1 MKKRLLSLVLSLA
14 MVLTM
19 TPVLAGAAEEEEGVT
34 PDATPYTADATGD
47 GEATEPASGTEDD
60 NDIAET
66 GLDFTNGLPESDTT
80 YKVGNG
86 LVKFTT
92 PPTSADELP
101 TLTLEN
107 ATMTG
112 NIRLGANAVNI
123 VVVGSNSVGQIVAN
137 DAKLNIT
144 GTGSLTAIA
153 VQASKEGVYIKI
165 DGALVLNGGASI
177 GMIYGETDVTA
188 ASITMNGYYG
198 VGPASGK
205 AVKLTA
211 TTGDIQFHGEPNAS
225 YFIGSGSS
233 LVELTADKGSI
244 ICEGGGLQSAAVL
257 QANKD
262 IIFTKTAYVQIINSS
277 LTAKSTNGNIRIQST
292 GSSGGHAFQ
301 AYGDT
306 VINLTAENGKVT
318 VTAAHGAF
326 DVSSGTVQ
334 INAKEVEISST
345 ESGYSTI
352 AAKNLSIKG
361 DKVTITG
368 YGSSSYSPVIRATNG
383 TPNTITSNDLFIKAT
398 AVGGYAIASYGNNSD
413 DVINLVG
420 TGTVIGIH
428 NHDTVDGSITF
439 LGPSS
444 GELTSLYDVNT
455 YSVFTCGDGYAVY
468 DPESEQKTLLLQDA
482 TISNRIFLPS
492 DDIAVTIKGSLT
504 VTEGKA
510 LNLENA
516 ESMTVETDAP
526 LKIDGD
532 FAPISTITADELKAW
547 NLSGGGDISY
557 TSALSKIITLDYQL
571 DGGTN
576 NASNPTTYIDFTTYS
591 YGGQHEP
598 PAGYYPIAL
607 GAPTKDGYDFK
618 GWYSDPDYQDKVDA
632 IVEELDKLM
641 DPYATTLTL
650 YAQWEKKQSGGS
662 SSGGSSSGSSGGSSS
677 GNSSTNA
684 VSTPG
689 KSENGSVSTDKSSA
703 KKGDTVTITVKPDAG
718 YTVGGVTVK
727 DANGKTIAVTDKGNG
742 KYTFVMP
749 GTKVTITPEFVEE
762 QPEAVDYSDVDSG
775 AWYNDAVQ
783 YVSGKGLMNGT
794 GNGKFSPNGLTT
806 RGMIMTILARN
817 AGVDT
822 GGAVWYE
829 KGMNWAKANGVSDGT
844 NPTATITREQ
854 LAAMLYRYAGSPS
867 TNGSLDSFADADSVS
882 AYAVSAMQWAV
893 ENGIVNGANGKLNP
907 QNNATRAEVAAILMR
922 FCEKDA
928 K

>member
-1 MKKRLLSLVLSLA
+1 
-14 MVLTM
+14 
-19 TPVLAGAAEEEEGVT
+19 
-34 PDATPYTADATGD
+34 
-47 GEATEPASGTEDD
+47 
-60 NDIAET
+60 
-66 GLDFTNGLPESDTT
+66 
-80 YKVGNG
+80 
-86 LVKFTT
+86 
-92 PPTSADELP
+92 
-101 TLTLEN
+101 
-107 ATMTG
+107 MTG
-112 NIRLGANAVNI
+112 KIQLGANAVNI
-123 VVVGSNSVGQIVAN
+123 VVIGSNSVGQIVAN

-144 GTGSLTAIA
+144 GTGSLTAVA
-153 VQASKEGVYIKI
+153 VQAAKEGVYIKI
-165 DGALVLNGGASI
+165 DGALVLNGGGI

-198 VGPASGK
+198 VGSASGK
-205 AVKLTA
+205 DVKLTA
-211 TTGDIQFHGEPNAS
+211 STGDIKFVGDSSGAYP
-225 YFIGSGSS
+225 FGSGCSS
-233 LVELTADKGSI
+233 VVWDAKQGSI
-244 ICEGGGLQSAAVL
+244 ICEGGQMWSAAEFK
-257 QANKD
+257 AEKD
-262 IIFTKTAYVQIINSS
+262 IIITGAESSVMISNSFTA
-277 LTAKSTNGNIRIQST
+277 ASTSGNIYIENTNSQGYAIQS
-292 GSSGGHAFQ
+292 
-301 AYGDT
+301 YGNT
-306 VINLTAENGKVT
+306 TEINLTAESGKVT
-318 VTAAHGAF
+318 VAAAKDALFVSNGTA
-326 DVSSGTVQ
+326 T
-334 INAKEVEISST
+334 IKAKEVEISST
-345 ESGYSTI
+345 YSWSSAI
-352 AAKNLSIKG
+352 AAKNLSING
-361 DKVTITG
+361 GKVTITG
-368 YGSSSYSPVIRATNG
+368 SGSNSSVVKAATG
-383 TPNTITSNDLFIKAT
+383 TITSNDLLIKAT
-398 AVGGYAIASYGNNSD
+398 AANGYAIASYGNNSD

-455 YSVFTCGDGYAVY
+455 YRVFTCGDGYAVY
-468 DPESEQKTLLLQDA
+468 NPESKPKTLLLQDA
-482 TISNRIFLPS
+482 TISNSIYLPTDS

-504 VTEGKA
+504 VTGVGG
-510 LNLENA
+510 LYLENA
-516 ESMTVETDAP
+516 ESLTIEKDAP
-526 LKIDGD
+526 LKIDGV
-532 FAPISTITADELKAW
+532 FEPISTITADELKAW

-762 QPEAVDYSDVDSG
+762 QPETVDYSDVDSG

-822 GGAVWYE
+822 GGGAVWYE